1 MSDGTVLFGNPGG
14 SQVPVAIHDNM
25 IRVESI
31 DYTHERI
38 HDSESF
44 TAFYSN
50 AVTNTNEKT
59 ALQFYFGSTDD
70 KEMHV
75 TFGVEALK
83 NTTVTLY
90 KSPITLLNSNSS
102 TVTIVSRNQAQE
114 GTASAKTYATAPI
127 VGISAYNE
135 GSAAAGTVTSAS
147 VLDSYVLA
155 GGEGPKSLGA
165 QRRDASEWIFGGT
178 VAVLYSL
185 VMNAETAD
193 DDVHVIRMDWYE
205 ED

>member
-1 MSDGTVLFGNPGG
+1 MSKYDMWLGAPSTSPIKVSVTDSAFE
-14 SQVPVAIHDNM
+14 AIDFAHA
-25 IRVESI
+25 
-31 DYTHERI
+31 RI
-38 HDSESF
+38 HDSKTF
-44 TAFYSN
+44 TASYSN
-50 AVTNTNEKT
+50 AVTSVNEKT
-59 ALQFYFGSTDD
+59 AIQFYYGSTANE
-70 KEMHV
+70 EMHV